1 MNGLHRQRMIVM
13 WCVCVCVCF
22 TLFAVRGQLFG
33 RAKVCYLNVHLFTE
47 QNILWFQI
55 SVTKPQ

>member
-1 MNGLHRQRMIVM
+1 MNGLHCQRMIAM
-13 WCVCVCVCF
+13 WSISI

-47 QNILWFQI
+47 QNILWL
-55 SVTKPQ
+55 